1 MWYGDHDSVKKVF
14 RLKLIQWT
22 RKMLFWQP
30 YEIFS
35 AGNQNFFNQSSKK
48 IQKIIWFFQKKFFF
62 LSFFQQKH
70 RVELGRPRRKTFN
83 EKLMFFCSMHELVS
97 KIEQLSKRVF
107 FASDWTF
114 GHVGASFGRSNEFF
128 FGRGPK
134 IVYSIS
140 ENVEEAYKFFQK
152 KMFLFSKRCD
162 GNIECSFENAL
173 KNIWQKVEKSS
184 SKSEYDKKTKILP

>member
-35 AGNQNFFNQSSKK
+35 AENQNFFNQSSKK

-62 LSFFQQKH
+62 LNFFQQKH

-128 FGRGPK
+128 LAEGQKLFTQYPK
-134 IVYSIS
+134 ML
-140 ENVEEAYKFFQK
+140 K
-152 KMFLFSKRCD
+152 KLTSFSKKRCFCFR
-162 GNIECSFENAL
+162 NVVME
-173 KNIWQKVEKSS
+173 
-184 SKSEYDKKTKILP
+184 T